1 MDDSFVKAPLAVPK
15 LSGFDKSHQNLLT
28 SKVGTITPILCDELI
43 PGTRVNLKLALG
55 ASLPPLASDTYMRC
69 SIKCEAFF
77 VPTRLLTAGF
87 EAWFTD
93 EPKDLVSSMST
104 AGVPTTSSQSAY
116 MPVLIY
122 PASAGGSAPSWAS
135 DSLATGSLGDY
146 LGFRSGAATELQTG
160 AGISALPFLAYHR
173 IYNDW

>member
-43 PGTRVNLKLALG
+43 PGTKVNLKLALG

-93 EPKDLVSSMST
+93 ENKDLVSSMSS
-104 AGVPTTSSQSAY
+104 AGVPTTSSQAAY
-116 MPVLIY
+116 MPVLMY
-122 PASAGGSAPSWAS
+122 PASAGGSTPTWANEVV
-135 DSLATGSLGDY
+135 ATGSLGDY
-146 LGFRSGAATELQTG
+146 LGFRTGSVVELQTG
-160 AGISALPFLAYHR
+160 CGR
-173 IYNDW
+173 